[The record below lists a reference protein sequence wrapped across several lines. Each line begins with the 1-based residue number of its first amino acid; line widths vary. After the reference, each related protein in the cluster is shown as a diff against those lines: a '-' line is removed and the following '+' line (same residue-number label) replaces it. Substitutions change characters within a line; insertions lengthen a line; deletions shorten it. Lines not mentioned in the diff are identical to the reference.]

1 MNPILT
7 EPKTEWQRDQ
17 TRYRD
22 FLVAFQKY
30 LFSFGESATIN
41 LVGIAFPPI
50 AFGEDIA
57 FPEKVHFYNCTF
69 HGDLLVKNVRHRQ
82 PLRVQECR
90 FMGEVRIENSVFA
103 SMDQLENTF
112 ESEVHWSDLT
122 FEGEV
127 YCSYH
132 VCKEKMYMTDV
143 TFRDQADFDS
153 IFLQKGCEIHG
164 IDGLEYLHWGGLL
177 CAYDTD
183 VCQWEDRETYIQ
195 NFRKEDDPDIL
206 LIELARKVKKRFP
219 EASSRVV
226 TRLIETTNEWSCYFF
241 LEYFAEETNRLLR
254 QKNYREA
261 DVQLLFFQKLIAE
274 GNDEVRSILDV
285 AYVENLMWDF
295 DDKQRTEAWKHIP
308 DRIKDRYEKIW
319 RSYARKG

>member
-7 EPKTEWQRDQ
+7 ESKTGWQRDQ

-30 LFSFGESATIN
+30 LFSFGESATID

-57 FPEKVHFYNCTF
+57 FPEKVYFYNCTF
-69 HGDLLVKNVRHRQ
+69 YGDLLVKNVRHRQ

-90 FMGEVRIENSVFA
+90 FMGEVRIDNSVFA

-132 VCKEKMYMTDV
+132 VCKEKVYMTDV
-143 TFRDQADFDS
+143 MFRDQADFDS
-153 IFLQKGCEIHG
+153 IFL
-164 IDGLEYLHWGGLL
+164 
-177 CAYDTD
+177 
-183 VCQWEDRETYIQ
+183 V
-195 NFRKEDDPDIL
+195 
-206 LIELARKVKKRFP
+206 
-219 EASSRVV
+219 
-226 TRLIETTNEWSCYFF
+226 
-241 LEYFAEETNRLLR
+241 
-254 QKNYREA
+254 
-261 DVQLLFFQKLIAE
+261 LFFQKLIAE
-274 GNDEVRSILDV
+274 GNDEVKSILGV

-308 DRIKDRYEKIW
+308 DQIKDRYEKIW
-319 RSYARKG
+319 RSYTRKG